1 MYPFII
7 DGYTIDTS
15 VQQEAVEEVVEF
27 HRKINGTQVIAVY
40 TENEFRK
47 IFGEQ
52 ATVNKTLEY
61 LYVKAGIKNKL
72 EGNQTL
78 QHPPLYPPLLQHP
91 RRSLLLVQHQTTT
104 THYTPSQT
112 TTNSKQPRKMKQHL
126 QLQ

>member
-61 LYVKAGIKNKL
+61 LYVKAGIKKQVGWAIKHYN
-72 EGNQTL
+72 T
-78 QHPPLYPPLLQHP
+78 H
-91 RRSLLLVQHQTTT
+91 
-104 THYTPSQT
+104 HYTHHYSNT
-112 TTNSKQPRKMKQHL
+112 HDEAYY
-126 QLQ
+126 